1 MVGIADMTITLSLPP
16 LDQLLI
22 LLLVGLVVGL
32 VAEAIVGTRAPLGF
46 VGAVM
51 LRLLGLLGAWIAGHM
66 LHFSISP
73 EYTISC
79 IKRSEGSIPKRSEN
93 GSSRSLPTKC
103 GCACLTI
110 RYCSAHRSTS
120 WALHP

>member
-1 MVGIADMTITLSLPP
+1 MVRIADTTITLSLPP

-46 VGAVM
+46 VGAVI
-51 LRLLGLLGAWIAGHM
+51 LGLLGAWIAGHV

-73 EYTISC
+73 EYTI
-79 IKRSEGSIPKRSEN
+79 N
-93 GSSRSLPTKC
+93 GVPLLRSLI
-103 GCACLTI
+103 GAVIL
-110 RYCSAHRSTS
+110 
-120 WALHP
+120 ALLWVLAMRGRARL